1 MQILYFRITLSVKH
15 SSVNIYLPQKNLLTK
30 LTLIIMQ
37 DYKTEH
43 PFDIAMS
50 EEQQMTWDMLRKFA
64 ETEMRPIARDAE
76 AAGRP
81 SDELLGKMKDLDL
94 ISLGIPEAYGGMEIA
109 QDATS
114 QALALEALAYG
125 DLSLAM
131 SLSLPMLTAKIITE
145 HGSEEQKKELLKQYS
160 DGSMFHV
167 GLGINNS
174 SIMGNASNS
183 SVSVDESGEELIL
196 NGIKTGIAFA
206 EEATSFVISATS
218 ESGESNLYVLNK
230 DTEGL
235 EITSKEFM
243 GLKGLPLSEINLSN
257 CKIKTSQKLGG
268 HNYSINFQELL
279 DSSRIGMSAM
289 ALGVCQAVLDY
300 VVPYTNERV
309 AFDEPIS
316 NRQSV
321 AFLVADM
328 AIEIEAMR
336 LMVYKA
342 AALKDVGADFHKQ
355 ASLTHRF
362 AAHHGM
368 KIGTDGVQLLGGH
381 GFTHE
386 HPVELWYRNLRAI
399 GIFEAGAGV

>member
-1 MQILYFRITLSVKH
+1 VLIFTCY
-15 SSVNIYLPQKNLLTK
+15 KNLFTK

-183 SVSVDESGEELIL
+183 TVLVDESGEELIL

-206 EEATSFVISATS
+206 EEATSFLISATS
-218 ESGESNLYVLNK
+218 ESGETNLYVLDK

-289 ALGVCQAVLDY
+289 ALGVCQAILDY

-342 AALKDVGADFHKQ
+342 AALKDIGADFHKQ

>member
-1 MQILYFRITLSVKH
+1 VLIFTCY
-15 SSVNIYLPQKNLLTK
+15 KNLFTK

-81 SDELLGKMKDLDL
+81 SDELLGKMQDLGL

-145 HGSEEQKKELLKQYS
+145 HGSEDQKKELLKQYS

-174 SIMGNASNS
+174 SIMGNACNS

-196 NGIKTGIAFA
+196 NGTKTGIAFA
-206 EEATSFVISATS
+206 EEATSFLISATS
-218 ESGESNLYVLNK
+218 ESGESNLYVLDK

-243 GLKGLPLSEINLSN
+243 GLKGLPLSEINLAN

-342 AALKDVGADFHKQ
+342 AALKDIGADFHKQ

>member
-15 SSVNIYLPQKNLLTK
+15 SSVNIYLLQKSIDE

-64 ETEMRPIARDAE
+64 ETEIRPCARDAE
-76 AAGRP
+76 AEGRP
-81 SDELLGKMKDLDL
+81 SDELLQKMKDLDL

-131 SLSLPMLTAKIITE
+131 SLSLPMLTAKIIAE

-160 DGSMFHV
+160 DGSLFHV

-174 SIMGNASNS
+174 TIMGDALHS

-206 EEATSFVISATS
+206 EEATSFLISATND
-218 ESGESNLYVLNK
+218 SGESNLYVVDK
-230 DTEGL
+230 ETEGL
-235 EITSKEFM
+235 EIISKEFM
-243 GLKGLPLSEINLSN
+243 GLKGLPLSEIKLAN
-257 CKIKTSQKLGG
+257 CKIQASQKLGG

-342 AALKDVGADFHKQ
+342 AALKDIGADFHKQ

-399 GIFEAGAGV
+399 GIFEGGAGV

>member
-15 SSVNIYLPQKNLLTK
+15 SSVNIYLLQNLFTK

-145 HGSEEQKKELLKQYS
+145 HGSEDQKKELLKQYS

-174 SIMGNASNS
+174 SIMGNACNS

-196 NGIKTGIAFA
+196 NGTKTGIAFA
-206 EEATSFVISATS
+206 EEATSFLISATS
-218 ESGESNLYVLNK
+218 ESGESNLYVLDK

-243 GLKGLPLSEINLSN
+243 GLKGLPLSAINLAN

-342 AALKDVGADFHKQ
+342 AALKDIGADFHKQ